1 MTTIDYSPTLSQ
13 DLLNP
18 LPRITEEFKKIRE
31 QETEIRLKKE
41 ALLKEIND
49 HHFYGNIKDSFSDN
63 GVKISKRNLPKKY
76 QFSDVVNQLETKLKE
91 QKNLEIEDEIAVEEK
106 RGFTWAITLDK
117 LIYKKKSHALKS
129 VLTN

>member
-1 MTTIDYSPTLSQ
+1 MTTSNYTPSLSQ

-18 LPRITEEFKKIRE
+18 LARITEEFKSIRE
-31 QETEIRLKKE
+31 DEKYIRIKKE

-49 HHFYGNIKDSFSDN
+49 HHFYGNIQDSFSGN

-76 QFSDVVNQLETKLKE
+76 KFSDVVNQLETKLKE

-117 LIYKKKSHALKS
+117 
-129 VLTN
+129 

>member
-1 MTTIDYSPTLSQ
+1 MTTSNYTPSLSQ

-18 LPRITEEFKKIRE
+18 LARITEEFKSIRE
-31 QETEIRLKKE
+31 DEKYIRIKKE

-49 HHFYGNIKDSFSDN
+49 HHFYGNIQDSFSGN

-76 QFSDVVNQLETKLKE
+76 QFSDVVNQLETKLNE

-106 RGFTWAITLDK
+106 RGFTWAITLEK
-117 LIYKKKSHALKS
+117 WRQKKR
-129 VLTN
+129 

>member
-1 MTTIDYSPTLSQ
+1 MTTSNYTPTLSQ

-18 LPRITEEFKKIRE
+18 LPRITEEFKKIRQ

-49 HHFYGNIKDSFSDN
+49 HHFYGNIKDSYSEN
-63 GVKISKRNLPKKY
+63 GIRIAKRNLPKKY

-91 QKNLEIEDEIAVEEK
+91 QKTLEIEDEIAVEEK
-106 RGFTWAITLDK
+106 RGFTWAITLEK
-117 LIYKKKSHALKS
+117 
-129 VLTN
+129 

>member
-18 LPRITEEFKKIRE
+18 LARITEEFKKIRE

-49 HHFYGNIKDSFSDN
+49 HHFYGNIQDSFTGN
-63 GVKISKRNLPKKY
+63 GVTISKRNLPKKY
-76 QFSDVVNQLETKLKE
+76 QFSDVVTELETKLDKRKE
-91 QKNLEIEDEIAVEEK
+91 LEIEDEIAIREK

-117 LIYKKKSHALKS
+117 
-129 VLTN
+129 

>member
-18 LPRITEEFKKIRE
+18 LARITEEFKKIRE
-31 QETEIRLKKE
+31 QETEIRRKKE

-49 HHFYGNIKDSFSDN
+49 HHFYGNIQDSFSGN

-106 RGFTWAITLDK
+106 RGFTWAITLEK
-117 LIYKKKSHALKS
+117 
-129 VLTN
+129 

>member
-1 MTTIDYSPTLSQ
+1 MTTSDYSPTLSQ

-18 LPRITEEFKKIRE
+18 LARITQEFKSIRE
-31 QETEIRLKKE
+31 DENYIRIKKE

-49 HHFYGNIKDSFSDN
+49 HHFYGNIQDSLSGN

-117 LIYKKKSHALKS
+117 
-129 VLTN
+129 

>member
-13 DLLNP
+13 ELLNP
-18 LPRITEEFKKIRE
+18 LARITEEFKKIRE
-31 QETEIRLKKE
+31 QETEIRRKKE

-49 HHFYGNIKDSFSDN
+49 HHFYGNIKDSYSEN

-76 QFSDVVNQLETKLKE
+76 QFSDVVNQLETKLKQ
-91 QKNLEIEDEIAVEEK
+91 QKNLEIEDDIAIEEK

-117 LIYKKKSHALKS
+117 
-129 VLTN
+129 

>member
-1 MTTIDYSPTLSQ
+1 MTTDYTPSLSQ

-18 LPRITEEFKKIRE
+18 LARITEEFKAIRE
-31 QETEIRLKKE
+31 DEKYIRIKKE

-49 HHFYGNIKDSFSDN
+49 HHYYGNIQDSFSEN

-76 QFSDVVNQLETKLKE
+76 QYSDVVNQLETKLKE

-106 RGFTWAITLDK
+106 RGFTWAITLEK
-117 LIYKKKSHALKS
+117 
-129 VLTN
+129 